1 MDLARPASAVLQTVN
16 VARRRWGAG
25 CLLVLLLLPARE
37 CLAQPQCATTIREL
51 KDLLADQ
58 SLPLRWRETT
68 MDDGKPLVLTILE
81 EDGSLFLAFDK
92 TGEGLWA
99 EGASVVCRDGAEVAA
114 RFTGQRFRFGP
125 AANWAV
131 RHTFADD
138 GRFTLTKLGA
148 EQLRIEVPGWSGTF
162 ASR

>member
-1 MDLARPASAVLQTVN
+1 MS
-16 VARRRWGAG
+16 VAHRQRWAA
-25 CLLVLLLLPARE
+25 CLFFLLLPLARE
-37 CLAQPQCATTIREL
+37 CLAQPQCAATIRAL

-58 SLPLRWRETT
+58 SLSLTWRETT
-68 MDDGKPLVLTILE
+68 MDDGRPLVLSILE
-81 EDGSLFLAFDK
+81 KGGSLFLAFDK

-99 EGASVVCRDGAEVAA
+99 EGASVVCRNGADVEA
-114 RFTGQRFRFGP
+114 RFTGERFRFGP

-138 GRFTLTKLGA
+138 GRFTLTRLGA
-148 EQLRIEVPGWSGTF
+148 EQLRIEAPGWSGTF